1 MKLSHILKRSEKFI
15 VDNSSTILTAVG
27 VTGTITTAYLTGKA
41 TYRVARIVNH
51 PESREPNP
59 DARLFIKAFWKEYIP
74 AVGVG
79 TVTIVAIV
87 GANRVGTRR
96 AAAVAAAYSLS
107 ERAFD
112 EYKTKVVEKMGEN
125 KEREVRDELAQDR
138 VKRTEGSEVVIL
150 SDGEVLCFDQFSG
163 RYFRSDMES
172 LKKAMNDTN
181 YQILNHVYA
190 SLSDF
195 YDRVGLAHTSFSD
208 EIGWNSDEQLELEFS
223 TTLSEDGRP
232 CIAIDFKV
240 APVRDYFR
248 VH

>member
-190 SLSDF
+190 S
-195 YDRVGLAHTSFSD
+195 FSD